1 MTAFA
6 WSIALGGLALGALAS
21 LVPGFP
27 GCAVA
32 LLGLAAFA
40 GLTDFAIVSREALAA
55 GGAITAVGAGAQLL
69 APITTNRALGGSAGS
84 ATGAALGVVVGFW
97 VPIPGAAWALGLG
110 GAFVGAVVGVRQGVT
125 AGVRGVAG
133 TAAGCFTGVAMDFA
147 AVVALAGL
155 LAACDWRAALGA

>member
-6 WSIALGGLALGALAS
+6 WSIALGGLGLGALAS
-21 LVPGFP
+21 VVPGFP

-40 GLTDFAIVSREALAA
+40 GMTDFAIVSREALAA
-55 GGAITAVGAGAQLL
+55 GAAITAVGAGAQWL

-84 ATGAALGVVVGFW
+84 ATGAALGVVVGVW
-97 VPIPGAAWALGLG
+97 VPLPGAAWSLAVG
-110 GAFVGAVVGVRQGVT
+110 GALLGAAVGLRQGL
-125 AGVRGVAG
+125 ASGARGVAG
-133 TAAGCFTGVAMDFA
+133 TAAGCLTGVAMDFA

-155 LAACDWRAALGA
+155 LAACDWQAALGG